1 MSSSRRNTRVSAG
14 SARPGLLF
22 VSTRFLFPVDSGGK
36 IRTTQILRGLKGGAF
51 HVTLASP
58 CPAGGRERYATEI
71 EGVCDRFVDWPEA
84 DRGPL
89 FRFTRLRHLAAPL
102 PVAVATDRSAAGV
115 RAVADAMAADCDL
128 AVVDFPH
135 ADVLAPPSLPV
146 PGVMFTHNVEAEI
159 FRRHVDVA
167 DRPWTRAVWQDQHR
181 KMAAF
186 ERAVLEKYDTIVAVS
201 ARDGA
206 AFVEDYAIPADKVAT
221 INTGVDLDFF
231 AYTPPRGTGRVVF
244 TGSMDW
250 MANIDGIEFFLERV
264 WPRVLAQCPDAT
276 MRVIGRAPPPALVE
290 KAARLYPQ
298 GWEFTGFVDDV
309 RPAVAGADAFVIPLR
324 VGGGTRLKAFEGMA
338 MGSPIVSTS
347 IGMEG
352 LDVTDGTHYLC
363 ADDEASFAD
372 AVVELLQQQA
382 LRSRIA
388 QAARSHVE
396 AHCSYRSVAR
406 QFEAIC
412 LRTLAQQPAAPD
424 A

>member
-1 MSSSRRNTRVSAG
+1 MSAG
-14 SARPGLLF
+14 SAQRELLF

-36 IRTTQILRGLKGGAF
+36 IRTTQILRGMKGGAF
-51 HVTLASP
+51 RITLASP
-58 CPAGGRERYATEI
+58 CPPGGRQRYAAEL
-71 EGVCDRFVDWPEA
+71 ESVCDRFVDWPETE
-84 DRGPL
+84 RGPL
-89 FRFTRLRHLAAPL
+89 FRFTRLRHLAGAL
-102 PVAVATDRSAAGV
+102 PVAVATDRSDAGV
-115 RAVADAMAADCDL
+115 RAVTEAFDTGCDV

-135 ADVLAPPSLPV
+135 ADVLAPPTLPV

-167 DRPWTRAVWQDQHR
+167 DRPWTRAVWRDQYR

-186 ERAVLEKYDTIVAVS
+186 ERAVLEKYDTVVAVS

-206 AFVEDYAIPADKVAT
+206 AFVDDYAIPGDKVAT

-231 AYTPPRGTGRVVF
+231 AYHPPQGARRVVF

-264 WPRVLAQCPDAT
+264 WPRVLERCPDAT

-338 MGSPIVSTS
+338 MGCPIVSTS

-352 LDVTDGTHYLC
+352 LDVRDGTHYLC
-363 ADDEASFAD
+363 ADDERTFAD
-372 AVVELLQQQA
+372 AVVALLEQPA
-382 LRSRIA
+382 LRERIA
-388 QAARSHVE
+388 EAARSHVE

-412 LRTLAQQPAAPD
+412 LRTLGAQGAEAPGATAAD